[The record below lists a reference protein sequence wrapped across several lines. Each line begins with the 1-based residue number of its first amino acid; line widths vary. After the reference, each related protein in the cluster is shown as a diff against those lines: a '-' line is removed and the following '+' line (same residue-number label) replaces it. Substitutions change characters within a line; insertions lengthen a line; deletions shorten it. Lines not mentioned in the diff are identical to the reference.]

1 MIERVLVPMD
11 DSEMA
16 ERALRFALE
25 AYPSAEVTVLHVVGE
40 PSAFLGEAA
49 GIAIAD
55 DIEDAAEEHATTI
68 FERAAEIADS
78 YDAAVDTA
86 VAMGHPGKAI
96 VERSSEF
103 DTVVMGSHGGSLSE
117 RLFIGNVAERVFR
130 RAPVPVTNVR

>member
-11 DSEMA
+11 ESELA
-16 ERALRFALE
+16 EQALRFALE

-40 PSAFLGEAA
+40 PSAFLGKAA

-55 DIEDAAEEHATTI
+55 DIEDAAEEHAATI

-78 YDAAVDTA
+78 YDAAVETA
-86 VAMGHPGKAI
+86 VALGHPGKAI

-103 DTVVMGSHGGSLSE
+103 DTVVMGSHGGSLSD

-130 RAPVPVTNVR
+130 RAPVPVTTVR

>member
-25 AYPSAEVTVLHVVGE
+25 AYPSAEVTVLHVVGG

-55 DIEDAAEEHATTI
+55 DVEEAAEEHTDAI
-68 FERAAEIADS
+68 FERAAEIAES
-78 YDAAVDTA
+78 YDAEVETA
-86 VAMGHPGKAI
+86 VAMGHPGKVI
-96 VERSSEF
+96 VNRSEGF
-103 DTVVMGSHGGSLSE
+103 DTVVLGSHSGSVSE
-117 RLFIGNVAERVFR
+117 RLFTGNVAERVFR
-130 RAPVPVTNVR
+130 RSPVPVTAVR